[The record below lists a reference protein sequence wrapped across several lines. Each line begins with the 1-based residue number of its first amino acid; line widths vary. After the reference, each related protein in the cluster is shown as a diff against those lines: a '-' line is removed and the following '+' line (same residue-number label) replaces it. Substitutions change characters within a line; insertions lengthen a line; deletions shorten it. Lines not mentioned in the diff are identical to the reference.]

1 MAAPDRSPHQP
12 SPYDLSYAV
21 LLSRYLTT
29 LRVDGKSAKTIS
41 AYTADLD
48 DTLGFVAASRGLV
61 PADLDR
67 LGPVEKLAALQ
78 PVFFRLRLASVTTA
92 ELNEARAEYQSRP
105 DARFTRRVQA
115 APTVRSPAAMA
126 RRAASLRAFFAW
138 AYADDYLP
146 ADPAARLKAPADRK
160 LRREA
165 LALPQDAALAVLA
178 RAEDALWPE
187 RDLLIV
193 ALALACGLRLAEI
206 AALPVDALPAES
218 FNVIGKGSLQRKIDA
233 VPPVVTEAVQRY
245 LPTRVAR
252 LAAMQAEAGTLL
264 ISSRARPMRDKTG
277 RVTGKTAEPTVEM
290 VAYASGKILDRVY
303 GGRRPQGV
311 RVHAL
316 RHTFATLGLSSG
328 AFNLR
333 ELQDVLGHSSVATT
347 QRYTHVGSLERAAAF
362 RAHPLAGRADSPAG
376 PASAAAALPREDR
389 PARDEHGTDGDR
401 HGGQPR

>member
-1 MAAPDRSPHQP
+1 MNS
-12 SPYDLSYAV
+12 YDLSYAV
-21 LLSRYLTT
+21 VLARYLTT
-29 LRVDGKSAKTIS
+29 LRVDGKSAKTIT

-48 DTLGFVAASRGLV
+48 DTLGFIAASRGLV
-61 PADLDR
+61 PAGLDQ
-67 LGPVEKLAALQ
+67 LGAIDRQAALQ
-78 PVFFRLRLASVTTA
+78 PVLFRLRLATVSTA
-92 ELNEARAEYQSRP
+92 ELNDARAQYQSRP
-105 DARFTRRVQA
+105 DARFTKRVQA

-138 AYADDYLP
+138 AYAEDYLP

-165 LALPQDAALAVLA
+165 LALPQDAALAVFDEA
-178 RAEDALWPE
+178 ADAGWPE

-193 ALALACGLRLAEI
+193 ALALACGLRLNEI
-206 AALPVDALPAES
+206 ATLPVDALPAES
-218 FNVIGKGSLQRKIDA
+218 FNVIGKGSMQRKIDA
-233 VPPVVTEAVQRY
+233 VPPVVTDAVERY
-245 LPTRVAR
+245 LPTRTAR

-264 ISSRARPMRDKTG
+264 ISSRARPMRDKFGAITG
-277 RVTGKTAEPTVEM
+277 RTAEPTVEM

-303 GGRRPQGV
+303 GGRRPAGI

-333 ELQDVLGHSSVATT
+333 ELQDVLGHASVATT

-362 RAHPLAGRADSPAG
+362 RAHPLARPRGADQPDSPGELLPGGVAG
-376 PASAAAALPREDR
+376 ED
-389 PARDEHGTDGDR
+389 GMTLNGDR
-401 HGGQPR
+401 AQGQGYRSQPR